1 MKIKSYFTI
10 AFVLAIQCTFAQW
23 TSTSKPAN
31 LVSAA
36 NELQRDAK
44 FSTDSLGNSY
54 YVWTDFRNNKT
65 ELFAQKLNSLGS
77 PQWGKDGVRVGV
89 LADNYNLNLRFTPKI
104 IKPDGLGGALIL
116 WHNYYNTSNTQIAYL
131 FLQHID
137 SKGVTKWDGGFKAS
151 NLSLGSTDENNE
163 LLDVI
168 FQNNS
173 YKILFNR
180 HDVGNEYSFVY
191 LAEVASNNA
200 RSEDYFLLEKRDIK
214 GGFDDKKNQII
225 LIARETDNSY
235 SYYKGPISTPKSI
248 VKTPNLIPQSGSHRI
263 DMFKFD
269 SDYNTYIG
277 RTETNGGAKKVF
289 SQKISNDGRFLWGTN
304 GFVFGD
310 NVSFDIQVVPLS
322 DGGGIAT
329 WIRDVSPV
337 REFRA
342 ARFRADGS
350 IVWQKEVVKANP
362 GLFLPNKLVADGADG
377 VFTLWFT
384 DNGSGGAN
392 YTVQRIDKEGNLVFG
407 ENGKVMEG
415 WSGFTDYRLLA
426 HPKGGCIAI
435 FGASATNGDLKTFD
449 LFVNKFNNDG
459 TLGIKSTI
467 VIDTSTKREFS
478 VNESIDVK
486 LQLGGDGF
494 LPGNVFTVNLLNR
507 QFRLVRVLGSSESNP
522 INVKIPSDII
532 GADFLLEVVSSSPIT
547 ESEKYQVRILEA
559 PIPPIISSGQ
569 SVYCSG
575 SKVQV
580 LASACGGTVKWMD
593 NSTVNPISITINSET
608 EFWATCIQNGKESL
622 KSNVIKIGVVLQ
634 PAAAANNA
642 GPFLEGEE
650 IKLTSS
656 GGNIYEWKGPNGF
669 TSNVQSPTISA
680 ATPQNGGIYTVTV
693 SNKTQAL
700 TCSATATTEVKIN
713 LILST
718 DDESFGSIKIY
729 PNPAKEQILVDLK
742 EDFSYQIYDYSGR
755 IIKQNSNNK
764 SNNIDIKDLKSG
776 NYILRLTT
784 KNRKVSKVISIE

>member
-10 AFVLAIQCTFAQW
+10 AFVFAIQFTFAQW

-31 LVSAA
+31 PISAA

-54 YVWTDFRNNKT
+54 YVWADYRNNKT

-77 PQWGKDGVRVGV
+77 TQWVKDGVRVGV
-89 LADNYNLNLRFTPKI
+89 LAENYNLNLRFTPKI
-104 IKPDGLGGALIL
+104 IKPDGSGGALIL
-116 WHNYYNTSNTQIAYL
+116 WHQYYNISNTQIAYL

-137 SKGVTKWDGGFKAS
+137 SKGITKWDGGFKAS
-151 NLSLGSTDENNE
+151 DLSLGSTDENSE
-163 LLDVI
+163 LLDVVL
-168 FQNNS
+168 QNNS
-173 YKILFNR
+173 YKILFNK
-180 HDVGNEYSFVY
+180 HDAGNEYSFVY
-191 LAEVASNNA
+191 LAEVASNNV
-200 RSEDYFLLEKRDIK
+200 RSEDFFLIEKRDLK

-225 LIARETDNSY
+225 LIAREPDNSY
-235 SYYKGPISTPKSI
+235 SYYKGSMSAPKSI
-248 VKTPNLIPQSGSHRI
+248 AKTPNLIPQSGTHRI

-269 SDYNTYIG
+269 SEYNTYIG
-277 RTETNGGAKKVF
+277 RTETNGGEKKVF
-289 SQKISNDGRFLWGTN
+289 TQKINSDGRLQWGTN
-304 GFVFGD
+304 GYGFGD

-329 WIRDVSPV
+329 WIRDISPV
-337 REFRA
+337 REFRV
-342 ARFRADGS
+342 ARFRANGS
-350 IVWQKEVVKANP
+350 IIWQKEVVKANP

-392 YTVQRIDKEGNLVFG
+392 YTVQRIDKDGNLVFG

-426 HPKGGCIAI
+426 HPKGGCLAI
-435 FGASATNGDLKTFD
+435 FGASPTNGDLKTFD
-449 LFVNKFNNDG
+449 LFINKFNNDG
-459 TLGIKSTI
+459 SLGIKSTI
-467 VIDTSTKREFS
+467 LIDNSTKREFS
-478 VNESIDVK
+478 VNENLDVK

-494 LPGNVFTVNLLNR
+494 LPNNIFTVNLLNR
-507 QFRLVRVLGSSESNP
+507 QFRLVRVLGSSESSP
-522 INVKIPSDII
+522 INVKIPNDII
-532 GADFLLEVVSSSPIT
+532 GADFLLEVVSSSPKT

-559 PIPPIISSGQ
+559 PIPPIISSSQ

-575 SKVQV
+575 SRIQV

-593 NSTVNPISITINSET
+593 NSTVNPKTVTINNET

-622 KSNVIKIGVVLQ
+622 KSNVVKIGVVIQ
-634 PAAAANNA
+634 PAAAANNS

-656 GGNIYEWKGPNGF
+656 GGNTYEWKGPNGF
-669 TSNVQSPTISA
+669 TSTVQSPTISS

-693 SNKTQAL
+693 SNKTQVL

-718 DDESFGSIKIY
+718 DDESLGLIKIY
-729 PNPAKEQILVDLK
+729 PNPASEQILIDSN
-742 EDFSYQIYDYSGR
+742 EEYSYQIFDFLGR
-755 IIKQNSNNK
+755 IVKQNTN
-764 SNNIDIKDLKSG
+764 LKSG
-776 NYILRLTT
+776 N
-784 KNRKVSKVISIE
+784 IEIKGLKS